1 MNFSINKL
9 IYIKN
14 NIDQY
19 NTYYIDNY
27 LLNNNDNKIYD
38 YFIINK
44 IYYKINNFIKPIFI
58 YVPFFFTLTFVFG
71 FKQLFNL

>member
-1 MNFSINKL
+1 MNYSIDKL
-9 IYIKN
+9 IYIKD

-27 LLNNNDNKIYD
+27 LLNDNKIYD
-38 YFIINK
+38 YFIINN
-44 IYYKINNFIKPIFI
+44 IYFKINNFIKPIFL

-71 FKQLFNL
+71 LKQLFNL